1 MAESTKNYGLRK
13 DSQEDFYNVDVF
25 NDNFDKIDSELKKV
39 EIEAKNKNGG
49 NADTVDGKHADDFAE
64 KNHTHIL
71 SELLNNENF
80 YSAKK
85 IEYSLSRIIDDV
97 SGFDNDGFVVT
108 SDNYLVYLYFERYYS
123 GTVPDGYRTDAV
135 VYYSYIENCTLYCR
149 KQVFDIFTAGSMEAG
164 ESYDNSR
171 LVYYKAYDLS
181 KALRHTHD
189 NAEISKAGFMSSA
202 DKTKL
207 DGIETGANKIV
218 VDSVLNGVS
227 SNPVQNKVINEAL
240 LGKANKEHIH
250 NANELEGFPA
260 SLPANGGNADT
271 VEGKTAEELQN
282 YNNLTNKPS
291 SLPANGGN
299 ADTVDGKHASDL
311 QNYNNLTNKPSSL
324 PADGGIADGIKIPND
339 GGYTTDQYGN
349 FRHNSD
355 NTQNTWNIVSGE
367 GANKFSVNFEN
378 GNASTF
384 GTIKAASFS
393 GDGSGITNVNAKTV
407 MNRNIEEIQTRD
419 RGYSFCSANKDWNDI
434 TVPGYYGLMH
444 STSSALHN
452 PVNGTFFYPFVF
464 KYADDA
470 MTQLAIP
477 HISGNKDDRGL
488 IYIRSKNPSYN
499 GWSDWKALGETNQYE
514 KTFFSSAES
523 WYRLAKGK
531 LHNNSDNTGACG
543 IMTIMADSSSY
554 RSSDVISVAQNG
566 FNGEFSILNH
576 SRYNQF
582 FKKFRMAQGTD
593 GYMYIDGYTEIKG
606 DSVKF
611 TFTFSG
617 IGWKVCE
624 NIVSVNSGFGNVI
637 MTKEPILN

>member
-1 MAESTKNYGLRK
+1 MADYTRNFNLRK
-13 DSQEDFYNVDVF
+13 DNKEDYYSIDVV
-25 NDNFDKIDSELKKV
+25 NSNLDKIDSAMESIK
-39 EIEAKNKNGG
+39 IESENKNGG
-49 NADTVDGKHADDFAE
+49 DADTLNGKDYTYFAKAEHSHNYLPLTGGTVDNILEVNGELDLNGTLFAE
-64 KNHTHIL
+64 DITASRDISAGTFSGDGSNLTNVNAHTI
-71 SELLNNENF
+71 
-80 YSAKK
+80 
-85 IEYSLSRIIDDV
+85 
-97 SGFDNDGFVVT
+97 G
-108 SDNYLVYLYFERYYS
+108 
-123 GTVPDGYRTDAV
+123 
-135 VYYSYIENCTLYCR
+135 
-149 KQVFDIFTAGSMEAG
+149 
-164 ESYDNSR
+164 
-171 LVYYKAYDLS
+171 
-181 KALRHTHD
+181 
-189 NAEISKAGFMSSA
+189 
-202 DKTKL
+202 
-207 DGIETGANKIV
+207 
-218 VDSVLNGVS
+218 
-227 SNPVQNKVINEAL
+227 
-240 LGKANKEHIH
+240 
-250 NANELEGFPA
+250 
-260 SLPANGGNADT
+260 
-271 VEGKTAEELQN
+271 GKTAAYLQN

-324 PADGGIADGIKIPND
+324 PADGGIAAGIKIPNE
-339 GGYTTDQYGN
+339 GAYTTDQYGN

-378 GNASTF
+378 GNVSTF
-384 GTIKAASFS
+384 GTIKAENFS

-407 MNRNIEEIQTRD
+407 MNRGIEEIQTRD
-419 RGYSFCSANKDWNDI
+419 RGYSFWSANKDWNDI

-488 IYIRSKNPSYN
+488 MYIRSKNPSYN
-499 GWSDWKALGETNQYE
+499 GWSDWKALGETNQFE
-514 KTFFSSAES
+514 KTFSSSNGS

-531 LHNNSDNTGACG
+531 LNSSSYNSGACG
-543 IMTIMADSSSY
+543 IMTIMADMYMYHSSA
-554 RSSDVISVAQNG
+554 VISVTQNG
-566 FNGEFSILNH
+566 ADGSFTILNLSSH
-576 SRYNQF
+576 NEF

-624 NIVSVNSGFGNVI
+624 NIVSVNSGFGNVV